1 MSELHKFIFDD
12 LPVRGALVRI
22 TDGWQEILRRRA
34 ANTQTGAWPQ
44 PVVKL
49 AGEMAAAGV
58 LLQDSITFNGTLVLQ
73 IFGDGPVK
81 VAVTEVLPDL
91 RFRATATITG
101 EVAPGAPLPDLV
113 NAHGQGRCA
122 ITLDPAGR
130 LPEQQPYQGVV
141 PLTDEHGHKLES
153 LAAIIG
159 HYMRQ
164 SEQIDTAL
172 VLAADE
178 RAACGLLI
186 QRLPGQGEKNL
197 AQNGI
202 VPEQQD
208 EGFRRI
214 AVLAQSLRRE
224 ELLTLDADAIL
235 HRLFWQERLTR
246 FASPTGERTPRFGCS
261 CSREGMMAMLRT
273 LGENEVRNVL
283 RERGEVEV
291 GCDFCGHQEH
301 FDAVDVVRLFT
312 SAQVL
317 TSGPGTMQ

>member
-1 MSELHKFIFDD
+1 
-12 LPVRGALVRI
+12 VA
-22 TDGWQEILRRRA
+22 Q
-34 ANTQTGAWPQ
+34 
-44 PVVKL
+44 L

-58 LLQDSITFNGTLVLQ
+58 LLQDSIAFNGTLVLQ

-101 EVAPGAPLPDLV
+101 EVAPGAPLSDLV
-113 NAHGQGRCA
+113 NAQGQGRCA

-130 LPEQQPYQGVV
+130 PPGQQPYQGVV
-141 PLTDEHGHKLES
+141 PLADEHGRKLES
-153 LAAIIG
+153 LSAIIG

-164 SEQIDTAL
+164 SEQIDTTL

-186 QRLPGQGEKNL
+186 QRLPDQDEKNL
-197 AQNGI
+197 THGQAEPADKN
-202 VPEQQD
+202 EH
-208 EGFRRI
+208 FRRI
-214 AVLAQSLRRE
+214 AALAQSLRRD

-246 FASPTGERTPRFGCS
+246 FAPSTDERTPRFGCS

-273 LGENEVRNVL
+273 LGEDEVRKVL

-301 FDAVDVVRLFT
+301 FDAVDVAHLFT

-317 TSGPGTMQ
+317 ASGPETMQ

>member
-1 MSELHKFIFDD
+1 MSELHKFLFDG

-22 TDGWQEILRRRA
+22 TDGWQEVLRRRA

-44 PVVKL
+44 PVVEL
-49 AGEMAAAGV
+49 VGEMAAAGV
-58 LLQDSITFNGTLVLQ
+58 LLQDSIAFNGALVLQ

-81 VAVTEVLPDL
+81 VAVAEVLPDL
-91 RFRATATITG
+91 CFRATATLTG
-101 EVAPGAPLPDLV
+101 AVAPDAPLSSLV
-113 NAHGQGRCA
+113 NTQGQGRCA

-130 LPEQQPYQGVV
+130 LPGQQPYQGIA
-141 PLTDEHGHKLES
+141 PLVDEHGHKLES

-186 QRLPGQGEKNL
+186 QRLPEQGEKNL
-197 AQNGI
+197 AHGLVAQA
-202 VPEQQD
+202 D
-208 EGFRRI
+208 EDEHFRRI

-235 HRLFWQERLTR
+235 HRLFWQERVTR
-246 FASPTGERTPRFGCS
+246 FTPLTGDRGPRFACS
-261 CSREGMMAMLRT
+261 CSREGMTAMLRA
-273 LGENEVRNVL
+273 LGEDEVRDVL
-283 RERGEVEV
+283 RERG
-291 GCDFCGHQEH
+291 
-301 FDAVDVVRLFT
+301 
-312 SAQVL
+312 
-317 TSGPGTMQ
+317 